1 MEWIIYDVPR
11 LVFHLSGYHGYFAA
25 FELIEQSLQT
35 TLHNSVLGLYY
46 SFNYNYGVIGHF
58 L

>member
-35 TLHNSVLGLYY
+35 TLHNSRALLL
-46 SFNYNYGVIGHF
+46 I
-58 L
+58 